1 MSQTSSLTA
10 GYLSA
15 RSLERRLCWR
25 GVSAGHCLAPRD
37 KRSSSSNTLYAQCLS
52 PLFFF
57 PQIVPRAF
65 FPRFMLGSPPF
76 KNSVAMDCISKV
88 PLQVASLEPKL
99 HFSRET
105 MFYPYWLPSEV
116 NPEMPTYLPY
126 VTAQPPRGLLVLE
139 PLKFSPL
146 PQADLLGLSKY
157 FVFSFTSPFHLF
169 LSSLQ
174 KTTHKSANS

>member
-1 MSQTSSLTA
+1 MPPGTSVLPALTHYMLNA
-10 GYLSA
+10 SHLS
-15 RSLERRLCWR
+15 
-25 GVSAGHCLAPRD
+25 
-37 KRSSSSNTLYAQCLS
+37 
-52 PLFFF
+52 FFF

-65 FPRFMLGSPPF
+65 FPRFTLGSPPF